1 MLTIVE
7 NEKDLLLAEKRH
19 EAAEGIMS
27 LNHETERRGDCR
39 WNKLRICQR
48 AQIDKGNGTT
58 EAVQQRMRNRNGD
71 RCLAYAAWADD
82 AYEASHDE
90 LLRYGSNGF
99 ISPDHPRQS
108 RR

>member
-1 MLTIVE
+1 MRLWCLTDDPFGQNSRRVDHMLTIVE

-48 AQIDKGNGTT
+48 AQIEKGNGTT

-71 RCLAYAAWADD
+71 RRLAYAA
-82 AYEASHDE
+82 
-90 LLRYGSNGF
+90 
-99 ISPDHPRQS
+99 
-108 RR
+108 